1 MVAVVKQGGKQ
12 YKVSEG
18 DVITIDLTDIAAD
31 AETITLDKVLSV
43 GEGADIKIGTPYVE
57 GAKVIAKF
65 RTTAG
70 EAVVKGTKL
79 YPSYFRR
86 RKNSRTRV
94 GHRQKYLE
102 AVIEKIEA

>member
-1 MVAVVKQGGKQ
+1 MYAVIEQGGRQ

-18 DVITIDLTDIAAD
+18 DVINIDLTEISAD
-31 AETITLDKVLSV
+31 AETVKMDKVLCI

-57 GAKVIAKF
+57 GASVVARFKTNAE
-65 RTTAG
+65 
-70 EAVVKGTKL
+70 EAVVKGPKL

-86 RKNSRTRV
+86 RKHSRTRI

>member
-18 DVITIDLTDIAAD
+18 DVINIDLTEIAPD
-31 AETITLDKVLSV
+31 AETITLDKVLCV

-65 RTTAG
+65 KTTAG
-70 EAVVKGTKL
+70 EAVVKGVKL

-102 AVIEKIEA
+102 AVIEKIEG